1 MWFISLIGLINGKK
15 HALYFANPV
24 LWADNFF
31 LLLAT
36 VKKKEMA
43 LCLTFPIWNLSLLR
57 LEAQPISLLLQS
69 NAAKNEMNNL
79 IDMPYFDM
87 LCLLVT
93 IVVDFYGDQVCDTTY
108 RGHGKCG

>member
-1 MWFISLIGLINGKK
+1 M
-15 HALYFANPV
+15 
-24 LWADNFF
+24 
-31 LLLAT
+31 
-36 VKKKEMA
+36 
-43 LCLTFPIWNLSLLR
+43 SLLR
-57 LEAQPISLLLQS
+57 LEAQPISLVLQS

-108 RGHGKCG
+108 RDHGKCGQQKYGQIGGN